1 MAITKVS
8 KFSKQ
13 NSSSPDFYS
22 RKMLDRVVE
31 SVNNNAD
38 ELTDVANVLYSD
50 VGYKF
55 TLWGTKTVSN
65 LGGMAYNFT
74 SEDFTKVDALHP
86 ELLGCKAL
94 LITEDFS
101 IRDTDQYLGYCNHA
115 LTVRLLDVND
125 VPIASFYTNDSY
137 SRFSLLARAENSIMV
152 YSLQTVRVE
161 TKGAVA
167 PVINMSSS
175 YEQIGSFNKNIL
187 VSPSINDFNIKAINY
202 NMNNTAYMPS
212 PEHTFY
218 VYASF

>member
-1 MAITKVS
+1 
-8 KFSKQ
+8 
-13 NSSSPDFYS
+13 
-22 RKMLDRVVE
+22 MLDRVVE
-31 SVNNNAD
+31 AVNKNAD

-74 SEDFTKVDALHP
+74 SVDFTKVDVSHP

-101 IRDTDQYLGYCNHA
+101 IRDTDQYLGYCNHT
-115 LTVRLLDVND
+115 LTVSLLDVD
-125 VPIASFYTNDSY
+125 DGLIASFYTNNDY
-137 SRFSLLARAENSIMV
+137 SRFSLLARGENGVMV

-161 TKGAVA
+161 TKGVVA
-167 PVINMSSS
+167 PVISVSSS
-175 YEQIGSFNKNIL
+175 YEQIGSFNKDIL
-187 VSPSINDFNIKAINY
+187 DSPSINDFNIKATNY
-202 NMNNTAYMPS
+202 NMNNTSYMPS

-218 VYASF
+218 VYAAF